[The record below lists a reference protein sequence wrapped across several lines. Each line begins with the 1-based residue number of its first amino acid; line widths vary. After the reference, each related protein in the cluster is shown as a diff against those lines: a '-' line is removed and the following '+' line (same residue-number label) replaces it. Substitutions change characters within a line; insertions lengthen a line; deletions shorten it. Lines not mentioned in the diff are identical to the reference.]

1 MSPSIDKSLLE
12 VELKLSRFGD
22 GDFGTCTTGIAAN
35 LFNGLHDIHTRSDP
49 SENDVLAVQPRGLG
63 SAEEELASVGV
74 GAGVGHGENS
84 RSGVLLDEVFVG
96 ELVAVDGFATGA
108 VASGKVSTLAHEA
121 GDDAV
126 ESRSL
131 IAEPFLAGAKSA
143 EVFARFGAD
152 VRIQRHD
159 DTSGGTAANLHV
171 EENVLLCHLLN

>member
-1 MSPSIDKSLLE
+1 ME
-12 VELKLSRFGD
+12 VELKLSRLGD
-22 GDFGTCTTGIAAN
+22 GDLGTCTTGVAAN
-35 LFNGLHDIHTRSDP
+35 LLDGLHDIHTRSDP

-84 RSGVLLDEVFVG
+84 GSGVLLDEVFVG

-143 EVFARFGAD
+143 EVFARFGTD
-152 VRIQRHD
+152 VGIQRHD

-171 EENVLLCHLLN
+171 EENVLLCHL

>member
-1 MSPSIDKSLLE
+1 MTSETGLLNHE
-12 VELKLSRFGD
+12 YELINESQE
-22 GDFGTCTTGIAAN
+22 TGVT
-35 LFNGLHDIHTRSDP
+35 LT
-49 SENDVLAVQPRGLG
+49 
-63 SAEEELASVGV
+63 
-74 GAGVGHGENS
+74 
-84 RSGVLLDEVFVG
+84 
-96 ELVAVDGFATGA
+96 
-108 VASGKVSTLAHEA
+108 SGKVSTLAHEA

-159 DTSGGTAANLHV
+159 DTSGGTATDLHI